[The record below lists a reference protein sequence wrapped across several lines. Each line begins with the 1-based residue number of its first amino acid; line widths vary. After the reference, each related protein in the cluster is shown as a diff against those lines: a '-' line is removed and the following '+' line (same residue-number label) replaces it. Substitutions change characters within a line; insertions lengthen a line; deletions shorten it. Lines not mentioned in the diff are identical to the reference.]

1 MAEHRMAQ
9 RCSAAPSTRT
19 PNLRPALTHRLT
31 WGQAPSIRHEA
42 REPHPWP
49 WDQGLGLVAPKPA
62 DLLACRPAADPPT
75 CWPADAPTC

>member
-9 RCSAAPSTRT
+9 RGSAAPSTRT

-42 REPHPWP
+42 RGPHPWP
-49 WDQGLGLVAPKPA
+49 WGQGLSLVAPKPA
-62 DLLACRPAADPPT
+62 DLLACRPADLPT
-75 CWPADAPTC
+75 CWPADLPTC